1 MSNYTWYLWGGI
13 MILYN
18 IKIRL
23 LICVIEVKRGKY
35 EYGVLFFLQNLDFL
49 LFFKYNIS
57 VRHDY
62 SVCGRENR
70 SLFVFVFHLPSF
82 LRLGRFF
89 IFLIQKN
96 ERKLFLNTMKARL
109 FWLLFKDSFFCYKE
123 WIICLFPIFGNL
135 SFLI

>member
-1 MSNYTWYLWGGI
+1 

-89 IFLIQKN
+89 IFFNPKKW
-96 ERKLFLNTMKARL
+96 EEA
-109 FWLLFKDSFFCYKE
+109 LFKYYESQN
-123 WIICLFPIFGNL
+123 NL
-135 SFLI
+135 AFI

>member
-1 MSNYTWYLWGGI
+1 

-89 IFLIQKN
+89 IFLIRKN
-96 ERKLFLNTMKARL
+96 KRKSLFR
-109 FWLLFKDSFFCYKE
+109 
-123 WIICLFPIFGNL
+123 
-135 SFLI
+135 